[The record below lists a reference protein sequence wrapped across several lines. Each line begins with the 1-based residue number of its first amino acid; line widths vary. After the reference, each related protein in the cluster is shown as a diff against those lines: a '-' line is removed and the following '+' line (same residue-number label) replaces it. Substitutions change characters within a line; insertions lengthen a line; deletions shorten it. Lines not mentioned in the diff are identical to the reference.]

1 MHGTDAVLT
10 LDRLCRKDLDEIL
23 LDVDAFIG
31 VFLAQV
37 LEGRVAP
44 DG

>member
-1 MHGTDAVLT
+1 MHGTDTVLA
-10 LDRLCRKDLDEIL
+10 LYCLCGKDLDEIL

-37 LEGRVAP
+37 LKRRMVPNG
-44 DG
+44 